1 MLNEYI
7 TKNGKHLRLGYTTG
21 SCAAAASKAA
31 AIMLLSGKTISDICL
46 ITPKEIEL
54 TLEIL
59 DITRSVNF
67 VRCAVRKDSGD
78 DPDVTDGMMIYSEVA
93 LSENPDIMID
103 GGEGIGRITKPG
115 LNQSVGMAAINFVPR
130 QMISRELDNVR
141 SDYDY
146 GGGFSVII
154 SAPFG
159 EEIARRT
166 FNPRLGIIGGISIL
180 GTSGIVEPMSD
191 RAVIDTVK
199 TELNLRRANGD
210 KYLLLTPGNYGE
222 DYIRDTLGFNPEIAV
237 KCSNFIGDAL
247 EYAVETG
254 FEGVLLIGHIG
265 KLVKLAGGLFNT
277 HSKYGDCR
285 AEIITTHAARCG
297 ADSMVLHRIMD
308 SVTADEML
316 AVLDEAELRG
326 AVMKSIT
333 NKITFLLNARVYGKI
348 KVAAMIFS
356 QKTGLLGATE
366 GTDALIDKIKGE

>member
-103 GGEGIGRITKPG
+103 GGKGIGHITKPG